1 MPDNIVSSRLIS
13 ANHTSSVW
21 ATITTVPKLGE
32 ICLETDTKK
41 IKVGNGTD
49 IYADLPYFN
58 EGFNTITDGTD
69 SVVITG
75 GELTLTASGGATLTY
90 DNTNKSIDI
99 STSAG
104 SETAVESGN
113 STGGLGS
120 LKVTKDGNVTYPV
133 AYGLGTMAGEA
144 KTDYLALSGGTMTG
158 ALSLSGAP
166 SSNLHAA
173 TKKYVDDA
181 ISGLPTPMQFKG
193 TVGTSGTV
201 EWSALPS
208 ASSSNEGFTYK
219 VITDHATAPVC
230 KTGDTIVSN
239 GSAWVVIPS
248 GDEPSGTVTNVATGN
263 GLTGGPIT
271 STGTI
276 SHADTSSQASIT
288 ATTLKYVDALTL
300 DDFGHVTAATV
311 SSVPTLSGSADGIV
325 AHYTGSGTKTDYY
338 LRADGTW
345 GTIPSGANTYHKSG
359 SWNGTT
365 YTATL
370 VGGTAG
376 TDDLAFTLPDMTSSA
391 KGVSRIANTT
401 ASGGISASISNG
413 VVTLSHSNTITA
425 VTTEKFAT
433 LKYDANGHITGATA
447 ITIIDGNFT

>member
-1 MPDNIVSSRLIS
+1 MSDNIVSSRLIS

-21 ATITTVPKLGE
+21 ATISTVPKLGE

-49 IYADLPYFN
+49 TYTNLPYFN
-58 EGFNTITDGTD
+58 EGFNTITDGTNT
-69 SVVITG
+69 VTITG
-75 GELTLTASGGATLTY
+75 GILTLTASGGASLTY
-90 DNTNKSIDI
+90 DDTNKAIDI
-99 STSAG
+99 NTSAG
-104 SETAVESGN
+104 SVTTVESGN

-120 LKVTKDGNVTYPV
+120 LKVTKDGTTTYPV

-144 KTDYLALSGGTMTG
+144 KTDYLALAGGTMTG
-158 ALSLSGAP
+158 TLTLSGAP

-193 TVGTSGTV
+193 TVGTSGTI

-230 KTGDTIVSN
+230 KAGDTIVSN

-248 GDEPSGTVTNVATGN
+248 GDEPAGTVTNVATGS

-271 STGTI
+271 SSGTI

-325 AHYTGSGTKTDYY
+325 AHYTGSGTKTNYY

-345 GTIPSGANTYHKSG
+345 GTLPTDKNTYHKSG
-359 SWNGTT
+359 SWSGTT

-401 ASGGISASISNG
+401 ASGGISASISSG
-413 VVTLSHSNTITA
+413 VVTLSHSNSITA